1 MNVLRVGTS
10 PHEADM
16 KYRMIELLTPRR
28 VIGGAAAV
36 LLVTFGIAAVW
47 AWGPNSIPT
56 STDVTSLALATE
68 DFPAQS
74 EVNELVRVRC
84 KECGVVES
92 TRMIERSDEGPGE
105 KTGRYEMTRKSKI
118 SEVTVRMSD
127 GASHLF
133 TDASLANWRPGER
146 VIIIEG
152 TTR

>member
-1 MNVLRVGTS
+1 
-10 PHEADM
+10 M
-16 KYRMIELLTPRR
+16 KYRMIELLTPHR

-47 AWGPNSIPT
+47 AWGPNST
-56 STDVTSLALATE
+56 SSDVTDLALATE
-68 DFPAQS
+68 NFPAQS
-74 EVNELVRVRC
+74 EVSEFLRVRC